1 MPAYAMQAREL
12 NGRLPYVVTGGGPP
26 LIVLPGLSRYSEIR
40 DAKAYRPLAAVTQR
54 TVYVVA
60 RPRKLRRGITMRA
73 LAAIHAAALQE
84 QFGQQL
90 DVIGISTGG
99 A

>member
-1 MPAYAMQAREL
+1 MSAMHAGDL
-12 NGRLPYVVTGGGPP
+12 IGGLPYVATGGGPP

-60 RPRKLRRGITMRA
+60 RPRDLRRP
-73 LAAIHAAALQE
+73 
-84 QFGQQL
+84 
-90 DVIGISTGG
+90 
-99 A
+99 